1 MGRSYKIQP
10 TEFDDGLKGKRKRP
24 NHSNNRKTRGIKII
38 NNFEKNVNNEYKYE
52 YEQLP
57 T

>member
-1 MGRSYKIQP
+1 MGHSYKIQP
-10 TEFDDGLKGKRKRP
+10 TKFDDDSKGKRKRP

-38 NNFEKNVNNEYKYE
+38 NNFDKNVNNEYKYE
-52 YEQLP
+52 YEQLS